1 MFIDNKE
8 KIINYFI
15 SGIKKKLLIG
25 VENEKFLF
33 SKKSNKRASYTEVK
47 KVLSLLKS
55 KFNWKPIKEKNNLI
69 GLSHR
74 GKSISLEP
82 GNQIELAGD
91 KLKSIHEVCFEGNL
105 FQNQLN
111 DVCEKVGL
119 ESIAIGYDP
128 YTKLNKAPNNP
139 KARYKVMTKEM
150 PKGGKLSLNMMYQT
164 AGTQINLDFSPTGF
178 YSSAIENDFIKKF
191 KLAASLTPLSI
202 GIFANSPVKE
212 KKLSRYLS
220 YRSKVW
226 QSTSRGGLPKIF
238 LENLDFEKY
247 ADFILNKPLLFIN
260 KEKKVIAGKGKT
272 FQDYMMGNIRDI
284 KNQKPKKKDLEV
296 HLSTIFTELRLKK
309 YIEIRSLDACEWDC
323 HCAGPAFF
331 TGLIYSSLEESLDII
346 KKWKTNDILNAYIE
360 APKKGLKTEINNKS
374 IRYWGNVFLKLS
386 KKGLIKRNIINKKKL
401 NETIFLG
408 SVEKILKENKTK
420 AELTIDRI
428 KN

>member
-1 MFIDNKE
+1 MIINTKE
-8 KIINYFI
+8 KIINYFN

-33 SKKSNKRASYTEVK
+33 SKKSNRRASYTEVK

-91 KLKSIHEVCFEGNL
+91 KLKSIHEVCFEGKL
-105 FQNQLN
+105 FQNQLK

-150 PKGGKLSLNMMYQT
+150 PKDGKLSLNMMYQT
-164 AGTQINLDFSPTGF
+164 AGTQINLDYLS
-178 YSSAIENDFIKKF
+178 ENDFVKKF
-191 KLAASLTPLSI
+191 KLVASLTPLSI

-212 KKLSRYLS
+212 KKLTRYLS

-247 ADFILNKPLLFIN
+247 ADFILSKPLLFIN
-260 KEKKVIAGKGKT
+260 KGKKVIAGKGQT
-272 FQDYMMGNIRDI
+272 FHDYMMGNIRDI

-331 TGLIYSSLEESLDII
+331 TGLVYSNLDESLDII
-346 KKWKTNDILNAYIE
+346 KNWKTNDILNAYIE
-360 APKKGLKTEINNKS
+360 APRKGLKTEINKKS
-374 IRYWGNVFLKLS
+374 IGYWGKVFLKLS
-386 KKGLIKRNIINKKKL
+386 KKGLINRNKTNKQKM
-401 NETIFLG
+401 NETIFLKN
-408 SVEKILKENKTK
+408 VENILKENKTK
-420 AELTIDRI
+420 AELTIERM

>member
-1 MFIDNKE
+1 MFINTKE
-8 KIINYFI
+8 KIINYFN

-69 GLSHR
+69 GLSYR

-164 AGTQINLDFSPTGF
+164 AGTQINLDYLS
-178 YSSAIENDFIKKF
+178 ENDFIKKF

-360 APKKGLKTEINNKS
+360 APKKGLKTQINNKS
-374 IRYWGNVFLKLS
+374 IKYWGNVFLKLS
-386 KKGLIKRNIINKKKL
+386 KKGLIKRNIINKKKM

-420 AELTIDRI
+420 AELTIERM

>member
-1 MFIDNKE
+1 MFINTKE
-8 KIINYFI
+8 KIINYFN

-69 GLSHR
+69 GLSYR

-139 KARYKVMTKEM
+139 KARYKIMTKEM

-164 AGTQINLDFSPTGF
+164 AGTQINLDYLS
-178 YSSAIENDFIKKF
+178 ENDFIKKF

-212 KKLSRYLS
+212 NKLSRYLS

-260 KEKKVIAGKGKT
+260 NGKKVIAGKGKT
-272 FQDYMMGNIRDI
+272 FQDYMRGNIRDI

-386 KKGLIKRNIINKKKL
+386 KKGLIKRNVINKKKL

-420 AELTIDRI
+420 AELTIERI

>member
-1 MFIDNKE
+1 MFINTKE
-8 KIINYFI
+8 KIINYFN

-33 SKKSNKRASYTEVK
+33 SKKSKKRASYTEVK

-139 KARYKVMTKEM
+139 KARYKIMTKEM

-164 AGTQINLDFSPTGF
+164 AGTQINLDYLS
-178 YSSAIENDFIKKF
+178 ENDFIKKF

-260 KEKKVIAGKGKT
+260 NGKKVIAGKGKT
-272 FQDYMMGNIRDI
+272 FQDYMRGNIRDI

-331 TGLIYSSLEESLDII
+331 TGLIYSSLEESLNII

-360 APKKGLKTEINNKS
+360 APKKGLKTQINNKS
-374 IRYWGNVFLKLS
+374 IKYWGNVFLKLS
-386 KKGLIKRNIINKKKL
+386 KKGLIKRNIINKKKM
-401 NETIFLG
+401 NETIFLS

-420 AELTIDRI
+420 AELTIERM

>member
-1 MFIDNKE
+1 MIINTKE
-8 KIINYFI
+8 KIINYFN

-33 SKKSNKRASYTEVK
+33 SKKSNRRASYTEVK

-105 FQNQLN
+105 FQNQLK

-150 PKGGKLSLNMMYQT
+150 PKDGKLSLNMMYQT
-164 AGTQINLDFSPTGF
+164 AGTQINLDYLS
-178 YSSAIENDFIKKF
+178 ENDFVKKF
-191 KLAASLTPLSI
+191 KLVASLTPLSI

-212 KKLSRYLS
+212 KKLTRYLS

-247 ADFILNKPLLFIN
+247 ADFILSKPLLFIN
-260 KEKKVIAGKGKT
+260 KGKKVIAGKGQT

-331 TGLIYSSLEESLDII
+331 TGLVYSNLDESLDII
-346 KKWKTNDILNAYIE
+346 KNWKTNDILNAYIE
-360 APKKGLKTEINNKS
+360 APRKGLKTEINKKS
-374 IRYWGNVFLKLS
+374 IGYWGKVFLKLS
-386 KKGLIKRNIINKKKL
+386 KKGLINRNKTNKQKM
-401 NETIFLG
+401 NETIFLKN
-408 SVEKILKENKTK
+408 VENILKENKTK
-420 AELTIDRI
+420 ADLTIERM

>member
-1 MFIDNKE
+1 MIINTKE
-8 KIINYFI
+8 KIINYFN

-33 SKKSNKRASYTEVK
+33 SKKSNRRASYTEVK

-105 FQNQLN
+105 FQNQLK

-150 PKGGKLSLNMMYQT
+150 PKDGKLSLNMMYQT
-164 AGTQINLDFSPTGF
+164 AGTQINLDYLS
-178 YSSAIENDFIKKF
+178 ENDFVKKF
-191 KLAASLTPLSI
+191 KLVASLTPLSI

-212 KKLSRYLS
+212 KKLTRYLS

-247 ADFILNKPLLFIN
+247 ADFILSKPLLFIN
-260 KEKKVIAGKGKT
+260 KGKKVIAGKGQT
-272 FQDYMMGNIRDI
+272 FHDYMMGNIRDI

-331 TGLIYSSLEESLDII
+331 TGLVYSNLDESLDII
-346 KKWKTNDILNAYIE
+346 KNWKTNDILNAYIE
-360 APKKGLKTEINNKS
+360 APRKGLKTEINKKS
-374 IRYWGNVFLKLS
+374 IGYWGKVFLKLS
-386 KKGLIKRNIINKKKL
+386 KKGLINRNKTNKQKM
-401 NETIFLG
+401 NETIFLKN
-408 SVEKILKENKTK
+408 VENILKENKTK
-420 AELTIDRI
+420 AELTIERM

>member
-1 MFIDNKE
+1 MIINTKE
-8 KIINYFI
+8 KIINYFN

-33 SKKSNKRASYTEVK
+33 SKKSNRRASYTEVK

-91 KLKSIHEVCFEGNL
+91 KLKSIHEVCFEGKL
-105 FQNQLN
+105 FQNQLK

-150 PKGGKLSLNMMYQT
+150 PKDGKLSLNMMYQT
-164 AGTQINLDFSPTGF
+164 AGTQINLDYLS
-178 YSSAIENDFIKKF
+178 ENDFVKKF
-191 KLAASLTPLSI
+191 KLVASLTPLSI

-212 KKLSRYLS
+212 KKLTRYLS

-247 ADFILNKPLLFIN
+247 ADFILSKPLLFIN
-260 KEKKVIAGKGKT
+260 KGKKVIAGKGQT

-331 TGLIYSSLEESLDII
+331 TGLVYSNLDESLDII
-346 KKWKTNDILNAYIE
+346 KNWKTNDILNAYIE
-360 APKKGLKTEINNKS
+360 APRKGLKTEINKKS
-374 IRYWGNVFLKLS
+374 IGYWGKVFLKLS
-386 KKGLIKRNIINKKKL
+386 KKGLINRNKTNKQKM
-401 NETIFLG
+401 NETIFLKN
-408 SVEKILKENKTK
+408 VENILKENKTK
-420 AELTIDRI
+420 ADLAIERM

>member
-1 MFIDNKE
+1 MFINTKE
-8 KIINYFI
+8 KIINYFR

-139 KARYKVMTKEM
+139 KARYKIMTKEM

-164 AGTQINLDFSPTGF
+164 AGTQINLDYLS
-178 YSSAIENDFIKKF
+178 ENDFIKKF

-260 KEKKVIAGKGKT
+260 NGKKVIAGKGKT
-272 FQDYMMGNIRDI
+272 FQDYMRGNIREI
-284 KNQKPKKKDLEV
+284 RNQKPKKKDLEV

-360 APKKGLKTEINNKS
+360 APKKGLKTQINNKS
-374 IRYWGNVFLKLS
+374 IRYWGNIFLKLS
-386 KKGLIKRNIINKKKL
+386 KKGLIKRNIINKKKM
-401 NETIFLG
+401 NETIFLS

-420 AELTIDRI
+420 AELTIERM

>member
-1 MFIDNKE
+1 MFINTKE
-8 KIINYFI
+8 KIINYFN

-69 GLSHR
+69 GLSHS

-139 KARYKVMTKEM
+139 KVRYKIMTKEM

-164 AGTQINLDFSPTGF
+164 AGTQINLDYLS
-178 YSSAIENDFIKKF
+178 ENDFIKKF

-260 KEKKVIAGKGKT
+260 NGKKVIAGKGKT

-420 AELTIDRI
+420 AELTIERM